1 MGYVLKGNKYRLVDN
16 RSFELPLPVKYELLK
31 EDSTIAEYEI
41 SDDETVSCRI
51 ITKYKEEMITPI
63 NRPLDI
69 SDIYYFFSCRVFQDK
84 TPFTLTELSL
94 LGLERYNVYDI
105 IRKTRGVTPF
115 DTYWLRFDGDKCDYE
130 TAKNAW
136 NNLMSQVG
144 GAAAQS
150 GAAKSE
156 DNVPKSD
163 ADVNEILH
171 QHKIDVAAKF
181 AAEAENAKAD
191 LSEAEP
197 VSNNTMSADEI
208 EALLLKSGLSDIIA
222 DDEPDKS
229 EPVEEKSSSGG
240 MMSQDDIEKM
250 LAAASAPEPETV
262 AEPEPEPAPVE
273 DKPASGGKMSQD
285 DIEKMLAAASAPEPE
300 TVAEP
305 EPEPAPVEDK
315 PAGGGKMSQDDI
327 EKMLA
332 AASAPE
338 PETVAEP
345 EPEPAPVEDK
355 PAGGGKMSQDDIEK
369 MLAAVGGTVDDT
381 VNNVAEA
388 VQETLDS
395 ASSAAAEPAPVEEK
409 STETSGGGKMS
420 QADIE
425 ALLNGMKEDAT
436 T

>member
-1 MGYVLKGNKYRLVDN
+1 MIKKKFYGIMYSAIICAVIRKGVGIMGYVLKGNKYRLVDN

-273 DKPASGGKMSQD
+273 DKPA
-285 DIEKMLAAASAPEPE
+285 
-300 TVAEP
+300 
-305 EPEPAPVEDK
+305 
-315 PAGGGKMSQDDI
+315 
-327 EKMLA
+327 
-332 AASAPE
+332 
-338 PETVAEP
+338 
-345 EPEPAPVEDK
+345 
-355 PAGGGKMSQDDIEK
+355 GGGKMSQDDIEK

>member
-1 MGYVLKGNKYRLVDN
+1 MIKKKFYGIMYSAIICAVIRKGVGIMGYVLKGNKYRLVDN

-285 DIEKMLAAASAPEPE
+285 DIEKLLAAA
-300 TVAEP
+300 
-305 EPEPAPVEDK
+305 
-315 PAGGGKMSQDDI
+315 
-327 EKMLA
+327 
-332 AASAPE
+332 
-338 PETVAEP
+338 
-345 EPEPAPVEDK
+345 
-355 PAGGGKMSQDDIEK
+355 
-369 MLAAVGGTVDDT
+369 GGTVDDT

-388 VQETLDS
+388 VRETLDS
-395 ASSAAAEPAPVEEK
+395 APSAAAEPAPVEEK

>member
-1 MGYVLKGNKYRLVDN
+1 MIKKKFYGIMYSAIICAVIRKGVGIMGYVLKGNKYRLVDN

-285 DIEKMLAAASAPEPE
+285 DIEKMLAA
-300 TVAEP
+300 
-305 EPEPAPVEDK
+305 
-315 PAGGGKMSQDDI
+315 
-327 EKMLA
+327 
-332 AASAPE
+332 
-338 PETVAEP
+338 
-345 EPEPAPVEDK
+345 
-355 PAGGGKMSQDDIEK
+355 
-369 MLAAVGGTVDDT
+369 VGGTVDDT

-388 VQETLDS
+388 AQETLDS
-395 ASSAAAEPAPVEEK
+395 APSAAAEPAPVEEK